1 MTSPLALVVDVISG
15 FLVVGGALFVLVGM
29 IGLVRMPDVFTR
41 MHAASV
47 TDTLGAG
54 MLLVGLMLQAGPT
67 LVAAKLLFILVLL
80 IFTGPV
86 VSHALAQ
93 AALQAGVEP
102 LLSEDRRDRPPA
114 ARPGT
119 AAGGPP
125 ERAD

>member
-1 MTSPLALVVDVISG
+1 MATIVTVAVDAVSWV
-15 FLVVGGALFVLVGM
+15 LVVGGALFVLVGM
-29 IGLVRMPDVFTR
+29 IGIVRLPDVFTR
-41 MHAASV
+41 MHAASI

-54 MLLVGLMLQAGPT
+54 MLLLGLMLQAGPT
-67 LVAAKLLFILVLL
+67 LVAAKLVFILVLL

-102 LLSEDRRDRPPA
+102 VLAEDRRERPPA

-119 AAGGPP
+119 EAGGPP
-125 ERAD
+125 ARGD